1 MGRVVRDLTEL
12 VGDTPLV
19 RLNAV
24 TTTAHAEIYVKLEF
38 QNPGKSVKDRIA
50 LQMIK
55 QAEAE
60 GKLNE
65 NSTIIE
71 PTSGNTGIG
80 LAWISA
86 VKGYR
91 VILVMPDSMSK
102 ERRALLK
109 AYGAEL
115 VLTPGSLGM
124 KGAIEKARELNGQ
137 IENSIILNQFRNPAN
152 AAAHYETTGPEIA
165 RAIDSIGGRL
175 DAFVCGVGTGGTIT
189 GTGRYLKE
197 HYPDIQIIGVEP
209 AASPVLTGGKPSPH
223 PIQGIG
229 AGFIPEI
236 LDQSVYDEIIDVETE
251 DAYRTSRLVAQKE
264 GILAGISSGAIL
276 HGALQVAR
284 RLGGGK
290 RIVAIVPS
298 NGERYLSTALY
309 NFDQG

>member
-24 TTTAHAEIYVKLEF
+24 TTTEHAEIFVKLEF

-236 LDQSVYDEIIDVETE
+236 LDQSVYDEILDVETE
-251 DAYRTSRLVAQKE
+251 DAYRTSRLVAEKE

>member
-1 MGRVVRDLTEL
+1 MSRVVRDLTEL

-24 TTTAHAEIYVKLEF
+24 KTNEHAEIYVKLEF

-109 AYGAEL
+109 AFGAEL